1 MNILFY
7 VWTNTMAQDVIDSLT
22 AYGHNVIFFADPLS
36 DDDYDNDP
44 VLSQKLNKIL
54 DSQSFDVVFTF
65 NYIPLISNITC
76 RRNIRYISWVYDC
89 PHNTLYS
96 KSIHNPNNRIY
107 IFDRVLYHE
116 ISQFEN
122 QNVVYCPLAVA
133 TERLDKQLGFLSL
146 SEDMLCS
153 NNQPIQ
159 YVHDVSFLGSL
170 YGHIMYD
177 KVKYLPDYEKGFI
190 DGIMKSQEMLYGI
203 NLANEIIDDRF
214 ADELCKYISFSFGD
228 TYYDLKLSIIRAMVN
243 MKISQVERK
252 KLLIKVA
259 NQYPLDYYGSNST
272 DIPNCKA
279 MGYAEYYNEM
289 PKVFRHSKINLNI
302 TIRSITSGIP
312 LRALDIMG
320 AGGFLLSNYQPEL
333 AEYFE
338 NGVDCVMFDS
348 PDNMMELIDYY
359 LKNEKERASIAYNG
373 YCKAKKLF
381 DYNNILPQII
391 SGNTSV
397 SLFS

>member
-22 AYGHNVIFFADPLS
+22 SYGHNLIFFTETLN
-36 DDDYDNDP
+36 DYDND
-44 VLSQKLNKIL
+44 SAFEQKLNAIL
-54 DSQSFDVVFTF
+54 DAQNFDAVFTLDYFPIISKITF
-65 NYIPLISNITC
+65 N
-76 RRNIRYISWVYDC
+76 RNIRYISWVYDC

-96 KSIHNPNNRIY
+96 KSIHNSNNRIY
-107 IFDRVLYHE
+107 IFDRALFFE
-116 ISQFEN
+116 IQMLEKN
-122 QNVVYCPLAVA
+122 NIIYCPLAVA
-133 TERLDKQLGFLSL
+133 TERLDKQLGNLSL
-146 SEDMLCS
+146 LNDVICS
-153 NNQPIQ
+153 NNQPVQ
-159 YVHDVSFLGSL
+159 YSNDICFLGSL
-170 YGHIMYD
+170 YSDIMFD
-177 KVKYLPDYEKGFI
+177 KVKYLPDHEKGFI

-203 NLANEIIDDRF
+203 NLANEIIDEKF
-214 ADELCKYISFSFGD
+214 ANELCKYISFDFGAN
-228 TYYDLKLSIIRAMVN
+228 YYDTKLSIIRDMIN
-243 MKISQVERK
+243 MKISQTERK
-252 KLLIKVA
+252 KLLTKVA
-259 NQYPLDYYGSNST
+259 SQYPLAYYGSNST

-348 PDNMMELIDYY
+348 PDSMMELIDYY
-359 LKNEKERASIAYNG
+359 LNNEKERASIAYNG
-373 YCKAKKLF
+373 YCKVKKLF

-391 SGNTSV
+391 SGSTSV